1 MKAIETDLNGLLE
14 GKKQYQVPLYQRTY
28 SWRQA
33 QLKQL
38 WDDVMQ
44 LADERQNRPD
54 ATHFMGSLVLAPSPL
69 NGPVGLTSWLV
80 VDGQQRLTALTLLL
94 AAIRD
99 HRADTEDAE
108 HRDRINDDYLISKWA
123 QGKPSKLMP
132 TQADRDSYEACIR
145 STPHAGAAD
154 AVGSAYSYFRSRL
167 LDFDDPEDALD
178 IERIEDAVVRGLALV
193 AITAQPGDN
202 VHRIFESL
210 NNTGLRLTQG
220 DLLRNYLFMRLPT
233 RGEEVYQLIWL
244 PLQESMSAEDLELLF
259 WIDLVQANDTIPQ
272 SETYVGQQARLD
284 RIPDEDGIVREM
296 QRFAQLGQWL
306 QRALNPELEEDPEV
320 RKRLLRLQEWGTST
334 ALPLTVHLLERRA
347 QGQATSEEVANALRY
362 LESFFIRRIIIG
374 KATNNLNRIL
384 LAAVPAISDQ
394 APVDAA
400 LRTYLSTGR
409 KFWAT
414 DDQICDAASNVAFYW
429 QGRARQKNLIL
440 QWIEASYD
448 SKEPVDPANLTI
460 EHIAPQTATTDWI
473 EEFARELPPGE
484 DVTTIYQRLL
494 HTLGNVTLT
503 GYNTELS
510 NSSWPVKRSWYADSA
525 LRITKEIA
533 GNEHWGPSEI
543 QERARNLAEKIIN
556 IWPGPDPDANDT
568 VENPLWG
575 RLSQVLALVPPSA
588 WTTYGDLAA
597 LIGTHQV
604 PLGNRLANTPTLN
617 AHRVLRVDGTLSPE
631 FRWTDPECTDDPQE
645 VLISEG
651 LQFDESGRANPD
663 QRLTLEDL
671 AHLIGADAEE
681 VVGPLRTPEGGNDEA
696 RRDQFLHQVAE
707 QLTPSAQHGL
717 LKMLDTWTSAGGTLA
732 YGDGSDT
739 SCFLMARTRD
749 HDRGSIW
756 PAVVYP
762 SGKLEI
768 VFQHMTQRPPFD
780 EMSMREQ
787 FRTRLNDAGG
797 EIPAAKIDLRPGIP
811 LDLLAN
817 ESSREGVEAALL
829 WYLQQSQGVPAEQR
843 ST

>member
-1 MKAIETDLNGLLE
+1 MKAVETDLNGLLE

-28 SWRQA
+28 SWRQV

-38 WDDVMQ
+38 WDDVVQ
-44 LADERQNRPD
+44 LADERQQRPD

-69 NGPVGLTSWLV
+69 NGPVGLTAWLV
-80 VDGQQRLTALTLLL
+80 VDGQQRLTTLTLLL

-99 HRADTEDAE
+99 HRAETEDAE

-145 STPHAGAAD
+145 STVHAGAAD
-154 AVGSAYSYFRSRL
+154 AVGSAYSYFRGRL
-167 LDFDDPEDALD
+167 LDVDDPDDALD
-178 IERIEDAVVRGLALV
+178 IERLEDAVVRGLALV
-193 AITAQPGDN
+193 AITAEPGDN

-233 RGEEVYQLIWL
+233 RGEEVYQLVWL
-244 PLQESMSAEDLELLF
+244 PLQESLTADELELLF
-259 WIDLVQANDTIPQ
+259 WIDLVQSNDTVPQ
-272 SETYVGQQARLD
+272 SETYSGQQARLD
-284 RIPDEDGIVREM
+284 RIPDEEGIVREM
-296 QRFAQLGQWL
+296 QRFAELGKLL
-306 QRALNPELEEDPEV
+306 QIALTPELEADAAV
-320 RKRLLRLQEWGTST
+320 REGLSRLREWGTST
-334 ALPLTVHLLERRA
+334 ALPVTVHLLERRA
-347 QGQATSEEVANALRY
+347 QGEATSEEVANALRY
-362 LESFFIRRIIIG
+362 LESFFVRRIIIG

-384 LAAVPAISDQ
+384 LAAVPAITDK
-394 APVDAA
+394 APVDQA

-414 DDQICDAASNVAFYW
+414 DDQVRDAAANIAFYW

-440 QWIEASYD
+440 QWIEADYG
-448 SKEPVDPANLTI
+448 SKEPVDPVNLTI
-460 EHIAPQTATTDWI
+460 EHIAPQTATSEWR

-484 DVTTIYQRLL
+484 DVDSIYQRLL

-510 NSSWPVKRSWYADSA
+510 NSAWPIKKAWYEKSA
-525 LRITKEIA
+525 LEITREVAK
-533 GNEHWGPSEI
+533 NDHWGPAEI
-543 QERARNLAEKIIN
+543 QKRASQLAERIIS
-556 IWPGPDPDANDT
+556 IWPGPDPTAVET

-575 RLSQVLALVPPSA
+575 RLSQVLAQVPPGA
-588 WTTYGDLAA
+588 WTSYGDLAA

-631 FRWTDPECTDDPQE
+631 FRWTDPDCTDDPQT
-645 VLISEG
+645 VLMEEG
-651 LQFDESGRANPD
+651 VRFDDSGHADPS
-663 QRLTLEDL
+663 QRLSVEDL
-671 AHLIGADAEE
+671 AHLVGADAEDI
-681 VVGPLRTPEGGNDEA
+681 VGPVRTPDGGDQEQ
-696 RRDQFLHQVAE
+696 RRDKFLEQVAA

-717 LKMLDTWTSAGGTLA
+717 LKLLDTWTEAGGSLA
-732 YGDGSDT
+732 YGDAADT

-749 HDRGSIW
+749 DDKGSIW
-756 PAVVYP
+756 PAVAYP

-768 VFQHMTQRPPFD
+768 VFQHMALRPPFD
-780 EMSMREQ
+780 DISMREQ
-787 FRTRLNDAGG
+787 FRVRLNDAGAD
-797 EIPAAKIDLRPGIP
+797 IPPTKIDLRPSID

-817 ESSREGVEAALL
+817 ETTREGIEQALL
-829 WYLQQSQGVPAEQR
+829 WFLQQSTDGA
-843 ST
+843 SSNTFT